1 MTRLT
6 FCDILLFYCSSNDV
20 FSRNDKEKVSDLSI
34 KPAAALTLSAF
45 SLMNVNFC
53 VQIRPWRKAL

>member
-20 FSRNDKEKVSDLSI
+20 FSRNDRGKGSDLSI
-34 KPAAALTLSAF
+34 KPATDLTRSAF

-53 VQIRPWRKAL
+53 VQILP

>member
-20 FSRNDKEKVSDLSI
+20 FSRNDKEEVSDLSI
-34 KPAAALTLSAF
+34 KPATALTRSAL
-45 SLMNVNFC
+45 SLMHVNFC
-53 VQIRPWRKAL
+53 VQILSWRKAL

>member
-1 MTRLT
+1 MTRLA

-20 FSRNDKEKVSDLSI
+20 FSRNDKVEVSDLSI
-34 KPAAALTLSAF
+34 KPGTALTRSAF
-45 SLMNVNFC
+45 GLMHVDFC